1 METIDAKAFLIDLDG
16 VLYVDKNPIFG
27 AKETLAR
34 LEEMGYRYRF
44 ISNTTSKS
52 RRTLATFL
60 AGLGFEI
67 PEEKILTPA
76 VVAAERLRSEMGRRC
91 FFITRRDVL
100 DDFEDAGVVVSD
112 EKVDYVVVG
121 DAEADFTYE
130 RLNRAFRLVMDGSK
144 MIALEKDRHWM
155 GAEGLKLAAGPF
167 VSALEYASGVEAEVV
182 GKPSPQF
189 FEVALRDLGASA
201 EEAAMIGDDV
211 TSDVGGAKAAG
222 MMGILVRTGKYRAEA
237 VDRSGIVPDLI
248 LGSIAELLDHI

>member
-76 VVAAERLRSEMGRRC
+76 VVAAERPHQ
-91 FFITRRDVL
+91 
-100 DDFEDAGVVVSD
+100 
-112 EKVDYVVVG
+112 
-121 DAEADFTYE
+121 
-130 RLNRAFRLVMDGSK
+130 N
-144 MIALEKDRHWM
+144 
-155 GAEGLKLAAGPF
+155 GP
-167 VSALEYASGVEAEVV
+167 SAC
-182 GKPSPQF
+182 P
-189 FEVALRDLGASA
+189 
-201 EEAAMIGDDV
+201 
-211 TSDVGGAKAAG
+211 
-222 MMGILVRTGKYRAEA
+222 
-237 VDRSGIVPDLI
+237 
-248 LGSIAELLDHI
+248 